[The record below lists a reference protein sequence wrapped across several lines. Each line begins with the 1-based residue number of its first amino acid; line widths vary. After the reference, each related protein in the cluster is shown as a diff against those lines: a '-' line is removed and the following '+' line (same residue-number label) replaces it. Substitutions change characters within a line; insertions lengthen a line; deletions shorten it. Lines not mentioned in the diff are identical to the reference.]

1 MLLAPPAP
9 PSCSASTYDAHSE
22 DDGRG
27 REECASPFGSTL
39 HSEAASIF
47 GNTFLPSPA
56 HSYLMWQTS
65 RALDIGNV

>member
-1 MLLAPPAP
+1 MLLAPQAP
-9 PSCSASTYDAHSE
+9 PPYSASTCDAHSE

-27 REECASPFGSTL
+27 SEECASPFGSTL
-39 HSEAASIF
+39 HLEAASIF
-47 GNTFLPSPA
+47 GNIFLSSPA